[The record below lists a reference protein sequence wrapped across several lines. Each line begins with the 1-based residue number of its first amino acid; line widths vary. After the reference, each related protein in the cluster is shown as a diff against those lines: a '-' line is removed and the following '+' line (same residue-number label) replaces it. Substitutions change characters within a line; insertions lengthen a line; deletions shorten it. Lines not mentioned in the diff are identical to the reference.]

1 MKITMAIPSYWGRET
16 KTGWQEGDAI
26 YDHPTPLDHEGTLR
40 RAIESIGL
48 LENKDFDLVILAV
61 PTTEEIE
68 ERVEQKLADQ
78 IKSVSSSAGVRI
90 SLFGPSALKAIQALL
105 REESRQEDADLL
117 QLRGYSNVRNLCM
130 FVPHV
135 LGSEAAVL
143 IDDDEVFEDSNF
155 MSKAKE
161 FIGGECE
168 GETVNAVAG
177 YYLQPNG
184 HYRVKF
190 EPQPWMRFW
199 DQYERMNEGFDKFI
213 GTEPRLKKT
222 PFVFGG
228 NMVVHRSLFTRVPF
242 DPEVPRGEDIDFLI
256 NARMFGFSFFLDNQL
271 SIKHLPPPRS
281 HPVWRRLREDIFR
294 FVYERAKIESQREK
308 KGMSRL
314 RPEELDP
321 YPGCFLK
328 GDLEEKIEKAS
339 RLLSKAYL
347 AQGDQR
353 GSQEA
358 LRNIELAKTEAVP
371 KRDPFQHLCD
381 LQKQWQGLME
391 YTGREPVGSR
401 IKRIIQGEKR

>member
-1 MKITMAIPSYWGRET
+1 MKITMVMPSYWGRET
-16 KTGWQEGDAI
+16 KTGWQVGDAI
-26 YDHPTPLDHEGTLR
+26 YDHPTPLDHEGTLQ
-40 RAIESIGL
+40 RAMESIGVL
-48 LENKDFDLVILAV
+48 KDKDFDLVILAV
-61 PTTEEIE
+61 PTTEEIGE
-68 ERVEQKLADQ
+68 QVEKKLADQ
-78 IKSVSSSAGVRI
+78 INSASSSAGVKI

-105 REESRQEDADLL
+105 REESRPEHADLL
-117 QLRGYSNVRNLCM
+117 QLLGYSNVRNLCM

-143 IDDDEVFEDSNF
+143 IDDDEVFEDSGF
-155 MSKAKE
+155 MTKAKE
-161 FIGGECE
+161 FIGRDHQ

-177 YYLQPNG
+177 YYLQPDG
-184 HYRVKF
+184 GYRVKF
-190 EPQPWMRFW
+190 DLQPWMRFW
-199 DQYERMNEGFDKFI
+199 DQYERMNQAFDKCI

-228 NMVVHRSLFTRVPF
+228 NMVVHRNLFTQVPF

-281 HPVWRRLREDIFR
+281 HPVWRRLREDIYR
-294 FVYERAKIESQREK
+294 FVYERAKIESQGDTEGLTRV
-308 KGMSRL
+308 
-314 RPEELDP
+314 RPEEFDP

-339 RLLSKAYL
+339 RLLSEDYL
-347 AQGDQR
+347 VQGDEKS
-353 GSQEA
+353 SQEA
-358 LRNIELAKTEAVP
+358 LRNIDLAKTDAMP

-391 YTGREPVGSR
+391 YTGRESVRSG
-401 IKRIIQGEKR
+401 IERIIQGEKR

>member
-1 MKITMAIPSYWGRET
+1 MKITMAIPSYWGRDT
-16 KTGWQEGDAI
+16 KTGWQEGDAV
-26 YDHPTPLDHEGTLR
+26 YDHPTPLDDEGTLQ
-40 RAIESIGL
+40 RAIESISPL
-48 LENKDFDLVILAV
+48 KDKDFDLVVLAV
-61 PTTEEIE
+61 PTTEAIE
-68 ERVEQKLADQ
+68 ESVEEKLAEQ
-78 IKSVSSSAGVRI
+78 ISSVSSSAGVRI
-90 SLFGPSALKAIQALL
+90 LLFGPSALKAIQALL
-105 REESRQEDADLL
+105 RKESKREYADLL

-143 IDDDEVFEDSNF
+143 IDDDEVFEDPDF
-155 MSKAKE
+155 MSKARE
-161 FIGGECE
+161 FIGRECE
-168 GETVNAVAG
+168 GERVSAVAG
-177 YYLQPNG
+177 YYLQPDG
-184 HYRVKF
+184 DYRVKF
-190 EPQPWMRFW
+190 HHQPWMKFW

-228 NMVVHRSLFTRVPF
+228 NMVVHRNLFTQVPF

-256 NARMFGFSFFLDNQL
+256 NARMFGFGFFLDNQL

-294 FVYERAKIESQREK
+294 FVYERAKIESQREG
-308 KGMSRL
+308 KGMSRV

-328 GDLEEKIEKAS
+328 GNLEEKIEKAS
-339 RLLSKAYL
+339 RLLSEGYL
-347 AQGDQR
+347 ARGDEK

-358 LRNIELAKTEAVP
+358 LRNLELAKTEAVP

-381 LQKQWQGLME
+381 LQKRWQGLME
-391 YTGREPVGSR
+391 YTGRESVSFR